1 MLEMMRRQALA
12 FLLALA
18 SACLIPAHHAFA
30 QDDAAG
36 EAASEDQG
44 TPECYESQKFGTWLG
59 RASDRQAG
67 ARYNDVPFK
76 DPKTSPLRADIQV
89 SVTYDARLT
98 LYGDVDKVQF
108 SKDYLIDPE
117 NRLIL
122 RDADGKEAVDEVL
135 CGNCNDIEEDKFS
148 VVLPLSTVPLLRE
161 SPVVEI
167 AIKLTGQEETGFRLT
182 LGNMRKALLWAGKR
196 KDALAAQAAEGKCV
210 SPGIEE

>member
-1 MLEMMRRQALA
+1 MLVKMRRRALA

-18 SACLIPAHHAFA
+18 SACLVPAYHAFA
-30 QDDAAG
+30 QDGA
-36 EAASEDQG
+36 EAEAEG
-44 TPECYESQKFGTWLG
+44 PPECYETQPFGTWLG

-67 ARYNDVPFK
+67 ARFNDVPFK
-76 DPKTSPLRADIQV
+76 NPKTSPLRADIQV
-89 SVTYDARLT
+89 SVTYDARLV
-98 LYGDVDKVQF
+98 LYGDFAKVQF

-122 RDADGKEAVDEVL
+122 RDADGKEAVNETL

-161 SPVVEI
+161 SSAVEI
-167 AIKLTGQEETGFRLT
+167 AIKLVGQEESGFRLT

-196 KDALAAQAAEGKCV
+196 KDALAEQVAEGKCV